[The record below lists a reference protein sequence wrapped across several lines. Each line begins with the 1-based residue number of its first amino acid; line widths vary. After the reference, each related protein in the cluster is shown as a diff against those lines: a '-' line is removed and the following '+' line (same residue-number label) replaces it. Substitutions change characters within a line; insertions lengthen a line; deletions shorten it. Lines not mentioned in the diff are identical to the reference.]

1 MLMYSRV
8 STLITCPYPRKT
20 FSEQN
25 MVHDSET
32 ASIFSSSATAAVRSN
47 AGWKQ
52 KESPSDA
59 RNGAI
64 SRYRSLAGNTERE
77 RFGRGL
83 WVFCSLCS
91 VWVEAC
97 MVVGGLNTIKCD
109 YVEHRASTAHRYAW
123 VGWRLH
129 L

>member
-1 MLMYSRV
+1 M
-8 STLITCPYPRKT
+8 
-20 FSEQN
+20 
-25 MVHDSET
+25 
-32 ASIFSSSATAAVRSN
+32 RSN

-64 SRYRSLAGNTERE
+64 SRYRSLTGNTERE

-123 VGWRLH
+123 EGWRLY